1 MELGEGGKG
10 VAAAGGGDGA
20 GRVVDGGRG
29 SLREGD
35 AGLVREVIEAA
46 EELGAGEEG
55 GGGDSG
61 VALGAGHL
69 DEVEGAAVF
78 EEGVTDEGFV
88 AELVGDGG
96 GGVGHA
102 LGDVLDG
109 AGVGPGE
116 EAVDVAELRVEL
128 VVAAGHDDDD
138 LVGECAGDLCGG
150 SRRAGIGEVL
160 AVLHA
165 ELGEDGPLRGGDAD
179 GGDDEG
185 AEVVALAALVAADPG
200 GGAVDDGGDGGAGG
214 LLLGGGGSGAAEE
227 GGDGGGAGVIGLV
240 EDDFAAAV
248 FRGVEVEAEGL
259 CGGGRALRGEADAFA
274 VLEGEPS
281 TVREW
286 PAAYAAMAAR
296 VVVAVAGMVMLLGAM
311 VGW

>member
-1 MELGEGGKG
+1 MALTNTEYLTDSNRLIHEPTNQQPSPWCGSGAWRGGKG

-165 ELGEDGPLRGGDAD
+165 ELGEDAPLRGGDAD

-214 LLLGGGGSGAAEE
+214 LLLGGAEAAPP
-227 GGDGGGAGVIGLV
+227 
-240 EDDFAAAV
+240 
-248 FRGVEVEAEGL
+248 R
-259 CGGGRALRGEADAFA
+259 R
-274 VLEGEPS
+274 
-281 TVREW
+281 
-286 PAAYAAMAAR
+286 AAMAAAR
-296 VVVAVAGMVMLLGAM
+296 GSSGWSKTTLQLPSFAG
-311 VGW
+311 